1 MHFRYDI
8 NGLRALAVLSVVI
21 FHFAE
26 EKLPGGFI
34 GVDVFFVISWYL
46 MTSIIINKLDKDRF
60 RQDLGGL
67 LNAYQEVA
75 ARLGLITRESQ
86 GGTSGPVL
94 IKNQFRKFI
103 MKATVKI
110 TLKYGV
116 LDPQGKAIEKSL
128 VQLGFSGVNEVRQ
141 GKLIELDIDADTPEA
156 AEKQITEMCE
166 KLLANTVIENYDIQL
181 NLAD

>member
-1 MHFRYDI
+1 
-8 NGLRALAVLSVVI
+8 
-21 FHFAE
+21 
-26 EKLPGGFI
+26 
-34 GVDVFFVISWYL
+34 
-46 MTSIIINKLDKDRF
+46 
-60 RQDLGGL
+60 
-67 LNAYQEVA
+67 
-75 ARLGLITRESQ
+75 
-86 GGTSGPVL
+86 
-94 IKNQFRKFI
+94 

-128 VQLGFSGVNEVRQ
+128 GQLGFLGVNEVRQ